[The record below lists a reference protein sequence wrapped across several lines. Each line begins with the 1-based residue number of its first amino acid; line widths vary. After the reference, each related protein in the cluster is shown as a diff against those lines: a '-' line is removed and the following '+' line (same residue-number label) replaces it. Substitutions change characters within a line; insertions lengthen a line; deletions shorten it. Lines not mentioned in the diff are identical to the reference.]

1 MATSKP
7 SIPLKE
13 KSKLVSSAH
22 STTDDSR
29 RRRTS
34 KSSAPSS
41 PEREIRRTSK
51 SSRPSSV
58 PSSPEREIR
67 RTSKSSVPSSPE
79 REIQR
84 TSKSSVPSS
93 PERETRPPQRKALI
107 RSSSDS
113 TKRDKS
119 LSQQPS
125 GGVAIVT
132 KSRQPAKKP
141 PEKPPSPSFQPQK
154 MSATNTVKERP
165 SIRAS
170 SSMPRAAGSSKPAGV
185 TDKTAKTHGIGRTQ
199 PSVRARSPGS
209 VISTR
214 KETRVTTAST
224 DEKLGVTEQE
234 HKEAQIHNEEHET
247 GAVIP
252 VEDDEHEPVV
262 EQDLTE
268 AQIHVEE
275 HEPGP
280 VIPVEEQE
288 HEPVVEQDQTQ
299 AQIHAEE
306 HEPEP
311 TVTAEQDQKEAEID
325 VKEHEDLNE
334 TNGIVEEK
342 PELQEPSSPRQE
354 PEPTVN
360 DDGHGD
366 HHEEIKL
373 HDHAN
378 EELLQI
384 SEDKSTTETIEGPQG
399 ERCETDKTQD
409 DAEEDK
415 TVVAESTTTENIK
428 VDMEEINMAADEKEV
443 DPSTAAAA
451 SKKPAAMQGKKKE
464 AQMSND
470 VIEETRSKLLERKK
484 SKVSALVGAF
494 ETVMEKD
501 DERVLTKRS
510 PASRPLRGRAG
521 GQQFHRCDSGREMNG
536 TTHPAEDKRCGNP
549 PPLPPRHSLLSGP
562 ARRMDWWQRMVVLP
576 VKKGLVAVAAR
587 VRARK
592 AGKSLALSISLIL
605 QSVDMTR
612 EQCVHWCRTRH
623 AGEASQRS
631 ADVRVRGRAGD
642 VGDAAEVGGGAC
654 GSSKGQQADA
664 GVVASDLVVVGTLG
678 GDGPREDCVLYCRQ
692 NEMNHPRSSQPHP
705 ACTD

>member
-79 REIQR
+79 REIRRTSKSSVPSSPEREIQR

-125 GGVAIVT
+125 GGVANVT
-132 KSRQPAKKP
+132 KSRLPAKKP
-141 PEKPPSPSFQPQK
+141 QEKPPSPSFQPHK

-185 TDKTAKTHGIGRTQ
+185 TDKAAKTHGIGRTQ

-428 VDMEEINMAADEKEV
+428 VDEEINMAADEKEV

-494 ETVMEKD
+494 ETVMSMQDPE
-501 DERVLTKRS
+501 
-510 PASRPLRGRAG
+510 
-521 GQQFHRCDSGREMNG
+521 GQ
-536 TTHPAEDKRCGNP
+536 T
-549 PPLPPRHSLLSGP
+549 
-562 ARRMDWWQRMVVLP
+562 
-576 VKKGLVAVAAR
+576 
-587 VRARK
+587 
-592 AGKSLALSISLIL
+592 
-605 QSVDMTR
+605 
-612 EQCVHWCRTRH
+612 
-623 AGEASQRS
+623 SQR
-631 ADVRVRGRAGD
+631 
-642 VGDAAEVGGGAC
+642 
-654 GSSKGQQADA
+654 Q
-664 GVVASDLVVVGTLG
+664 
-678 GDGPREDCVLYCRQ
+678 
-692 NEMNHPRSSQPHP
+692 
-705 ACTD
+705 